1 MRTDEAGSEALGLL
15 PADRSYRD
23 RRTAPRGVV
32 APESI
37 GLAADDTFNYLALL
51 KRYVL
56 YGPMLGMVPGAA
68 GPGTGTGAGQSAGG
82 TAPGLGIGGSPG
94 SAGGVGVS
102 GLVGGSGTGGAAAA
116 LAKAVSM
123 FPRVAGATTE

>member
-1 MRTDEAGSEALGLL
+1 MRTDEAGSEAVGLL

-68 GPGTGTGAGQSAGG
+68 GAGQSAGG
-82 TAPGLGIGGSPG
+82 AALGVGAGIGGSPG

-102 GLVGGSGTGGAAAA
+102 GLVAGSATGGGVAA

-123 FPRVAGATTE
+123 FPRVAGAATE